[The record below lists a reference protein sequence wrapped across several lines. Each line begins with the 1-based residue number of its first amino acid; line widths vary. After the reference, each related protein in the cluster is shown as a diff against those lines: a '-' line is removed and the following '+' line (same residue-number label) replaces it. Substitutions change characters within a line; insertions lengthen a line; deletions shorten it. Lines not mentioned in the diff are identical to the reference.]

1 MVWDRNEGRYTTV
14 LPDGIV
20 AHAGKTERGWEL
32 IVPALGIRESIRNAR
47 LETWLTARPV
57 VERVLEA
64 KLSWR
69 DPHATPDC
77 PAPPAPSEPGQ
88 SC

>member
-20 AHAGKTERGWEL
+20 AHARKVEQGWEL
-32 IVPALGIRESIRNAR
+32 VVPALLVQELIRNVH
-47 LETWLTARPV
+47 LQTWLTAQPV

-64 KLSWR
+64 KLHWQ
-69 DPHATPDC
+69 DPHLRDC
-77 PAPPAPSEPGQ
+77 PAPLAPSAPGRTG
-88 SC
+88 